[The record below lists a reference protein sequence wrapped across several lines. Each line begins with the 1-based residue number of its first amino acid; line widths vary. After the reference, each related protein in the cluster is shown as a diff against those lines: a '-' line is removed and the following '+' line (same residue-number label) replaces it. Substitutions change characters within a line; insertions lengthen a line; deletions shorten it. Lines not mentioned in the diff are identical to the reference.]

1 MARHDPNPFADEEI
15 NPFAN
20 NTSVPPASTSYL
32 KPLPPEPYDR
42 GVTVDIPLDSGK
54 DLRVKEMEL
63 QAKENELKRKEQVI
77 SGNRVSIVEIQAN
90 PDTWYGCFGS
100 WSCH

>member
-20 NTSVPPASTSYL
+20 HTSVPPASNSYL

-42 GVTVDIPLDSGK
+42 GATVDIPLDSGN
-54 DLRVKEMEL
+54 DLRAKEMEL
-63 QAKENELKRKEQVI
+63 QAKENELKRKEQELKRREDAI
-77 SGNRVSIVEIQAN
+77 ARSSAIFYMSFYIFQ
-90 PDTWYGCFGS
+90 
-100 WSCH
+100 

>member
-20 NTSVPPASTSYL
+20 NTSVPPASNSYL

-42 GVTVDIPLDSGK
+42 GVSVDIPLDSGNV
-54 DLRVKEMEL
+54 RYL
-63 QAKENELKRKEQVI
+63 QYLLHFTFHVY
-77 SGNRVSIVEIQAN
+77 SILV
-90 PDTWYGCFGS
+90 
-100 WSCH
+100 

>member
-20 NTSVPPASTSYL
+20 HTSVPPASNSYL

-42 GVTVDIPLDSGK
+42 GATVDIPLDSGNVRYFQYLLHFAFHVYSK
-54 DLRVKEMEL
+54 
-63 QAKENELKRKEQVI
+63 
-77 SGNRVSIVEIQAN
+77 SG
-90 PDTWYGCFGS
+90 
-100 WSCH
+100 

>member
-20 NTSVPPASTSYL
+20 HTSVPPASNSYL

-42 GVTVDIPLDSGK
+42 GATVDIPLDSGN
-54 DLRVKEMEL
+54 DLRAKEMEL

-77 SGNRVSIVEIQAN
+77 SSNRVSWAIFKYN
-90 PDTWYGCFGS
+90 L
-100 WSCH
+100 